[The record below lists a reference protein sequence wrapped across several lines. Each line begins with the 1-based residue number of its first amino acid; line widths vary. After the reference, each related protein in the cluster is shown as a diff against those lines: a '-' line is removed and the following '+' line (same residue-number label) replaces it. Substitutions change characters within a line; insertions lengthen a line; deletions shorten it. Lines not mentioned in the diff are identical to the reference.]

1 MDEYFRIFLSL
12 RLILVR
18 IFMDYGSKNLM
29 NIISGQSWLLFEKN
43 GGKGSFINL
52 CDVD

>member
-1 MDEYFRIFLSL
+1 MNMDKYFGIFLIL

-29 NIISGQSWLLFEKN
+29 NIISGQCWILFFKKNAEKEFY
-43 GGKGSFINL
+43 KFL
-52 CDVD
+52 